1 MKSLIKIILFVFA
14 LSVFPAEVEAQQDE
28 MFKQK
33 KERKRLWRR
42 WKKNREAYNPYLKE
56 KGKKKTS
63 SRIAKGNRK
72 EARLQR
78 RTYQKELRRTR
89 KKHGIK
95 TPPKRD

>member
-1 MKSLIKIILFVFA
+1 M
-14 LSVFPAEVEAQQDE
+14 LSSFPSEIEAQQDD

-63 SRIAKGNRK
+63 SKIAKGNRK
-72 EARLQR
+72 EARIQR
-78 RTYQKELRRTR
+78 RIYQKELRKTR
-89 KKHGIK
+89 RKHGIK